1 VRSPHPL
8 HVSVIAAVAVGG
20 VAGSLLRYA
29 LTVAF
34 PDPSTSFPWTIFVIN
49 VVGSFVLAALP
60 AIASVVDHPLLP
72 PLLGTG
78 VLGGFTT
85 MSTFANQA
93 RSLADNGHQVL
104 SGVYVLGT
112 LVAALVAVTLAE
124 HLTSSQRRRLFQDEE
139 GDL

>member
-8 HVSVIAAVAVGG
+8 RVSVLAAVAAGG

-29 LTVAF
+29 LTLVF
-34 PDPSTSFPWTIFVIN
+34 PASSSGFPWTIFVVN
-49 VVGSFVLAALP
+49 VVGCFALGALP
-60 AIASVVDHPLLP
+60 ALAAVREHPLLP

-85 MSTFANQA
+85 MSTYAEQA
-93 RSLADNGHQVL
+93 RALADNGHVVL
-104 SGVYVLGT
+104 AGTYVLGT
-112 LVAALVAVTLAE
+112 LFAALLAVAVAQR
-124 HLTSSQRRRLFQDEE
+124 LTSRPERQLFEDEE